1 MWQAQTLRADGAVLT
16 VADLWAVYKAKHL
29 EHNDK

>member
-1 MWQAQTLRADGAVLT
+1 MGQAQTSRADGAILT

-29 EHNDK
+29 EHNDE